1 MNPRAGHPRARDAAR
16 VRGFTLLEI
25 LVALSLLAIGLAAAI
40 RAVTVSTDT
49 VATLQARQLAGWVAE
64 NQLTLLRA
72 SRSWPA
78 LGNSQGAAAMGQLSF
93 VWRMQVSPAP
103 LGRFRRV
110 EIQVYPQDS
119 NDQALSR
126 LVGFLAPPP

>member
-1 MNPRAGHPRARDAAR
+1 MTPA
-16 VRGFTLLEI
+16 RGFTLLEI
-25 LVALSLLAIGLAAAI
+25 LVALSLLAIGLAAAM
-40 RAVTVSTDT
+40 RAVTQSTDT
-49 VATLQARQLAGWVAE
+49 VAALQSRQLAGWVAE

-72 SRSWPA
+72 SRSWPE
-78 LGNSQGAAAMGQLSF
+78 LGSSQGAALMGPQAF

-119 NDQALSR
+119 EGALLSR
-126 LVGFLAPPP
+126 LVGFLAPP